1 MKKMFQAAMV
11 LSLALVLLAP
21 FMTGCAGDRY
31 QQSTGE
37 YVDDASITSKVKA
50 ALFKDPEVKG
60 LAVKVKTFKGE
71 VQLSGFVNSQHEK
84 DRAGEIARSING
96 VQWVNNDIRVK

>member
-1 MKKMFQAAMV
+1 MKKMLQTAGV
-11 LSLALVLLAP
+11 LTLTLALFSPAI
-21 FMTGCAGDRY
+21 TGCSGSRY
-31 QQSTGE
+31 KQSTGE
-37 YVDDASITSKVKA
+37 YVDDSATTSKVKA
-50 ALFKDPEVKG
+50 ALLKDPEVKG
-60 LAVKVKTFKGE
+60 LAVKVKTYKGE